1 MEKKNKFISFITKYP
16 VVLTL
21 VLIVP
26 MIINIGRYVFSDETV
41 FYNDYYSGKEL
52 DVDDASFRLTGIHKI
67 GKVAQASA
75 NYSYQGA
82 DCYKDKYVVCLDNLE
97 AIHIYDSNS
106 MKLLHTVNG
115 EFNRDYHCNQIFFGN
130 DYFKMS
136 DEFPLL
142 YISMENPNVRS
153 TIAYRIYKR
162 AEQYY
167 LEEVSTL
174 KLVFDRPE
182 DTIYYPN
189 SYYDYE
195 EGLIYYGGYTEATYM
210 RSDTNKLRYY
220 SFPMPSY
227 REEYV
232 ELHTDNPID
241 RFELPSETA
250 TQGGFISHSHL
261 YQTFSFNS
269 KDNPLRMPVMRVV
282 DLKNKKII
290 KEYKNLGEE
299 FGVYEEFEHVAIN
312 EDGKMISLG
321 NPTSIYEFNY
331 TDSDKEEIKE

>member
-1 MEKKNKFISFITKYP
+1 
-16 VVLTL
+16 
-21 VLIVP
+21 
-26 MIINIGRYVFSDETV
+26 
-41 FYNDYYSGKEL
+41 
-52 DVDDASFRLTGIHKI
+52 
-67 GKVAQASA
+67 
-75 NYSYQGA
+75 
-82 DCYKDKYVVCLDNLE
+82 
-97 AIHIYDSNS
+97 
-106 MKLLHTVNG
+106 
-115 EFNRDYHCNQIFFGN
+115 
-130 DYFKMS
+130 
-136 DEFPLL
+136 
-142 YISMENPNVRS
+142 MENKNIHS

-162 AEQYY
+162 ADAYY
-167 LEEVSTL
+167 LEEVQTL
-174 KLVFDRPE
+174 KLVFDTEE

-189 SYYDYE
+189 SYYDYD

-210 RSDTNKLRYY
+210 RSETNKLRYY

-241 RFELPSETA
+241 RFELDSETA

-290 KEYKNLGEE
+290 KEYKNLGES

-312 EDGKMISLG
+312 NKGRMISLG
-321 NPTSIYEFNY
+321 NPTSIYEFEY
-331 TDSDKEEIKE
+331 TDEE